1 MFRVDLTGATGQ
13 AVVAMNLGTGL
24 DNKTDFGK
32 GYLHHLVHYDPE
44 IGAMDDLG
52 VFAVKNPDGTA
63 RPSQGNHTLP
73 DGTLTPLH
81 VILALIVTR
90 DETTYASTIYPFTLL
105 KIEAVQASRRTPAP

>member
-13 AVVAMNLGTGL
+13 AVAAMNLGTRL

-52 VFAVKNPDGTA
+52 VFAVKNPDFFSFSAG
-63 RPSQGNHTLP
+63 
-73 DGTLTPLH
+73 
-81 VILALIVTR
+81 
-90 DETTYASTIYPFTLL
+90 
-105 KIEAVQASRRTPAP
+105 PACQPVPKP